1 MALWFRAFVAL
12 AVGPGNSSFRG
23 SGTLLQPLCTPD
35 THSGTYTYMQG
46 NTHTNKINLILENKR
61 AGREISLG
69 HICPS
74 ERAAM

>member
-12 AVGPGNSSFRG
+12 AVGPGNFRG
-23 SGTLLQPLCTPD
+23 SGTLLQSLYAPD
-35 THSGTYTYMQG
+35 THTGTYTYMQE

-61 AGREISLG
+61 AGRETILG

-74 ERAAM
+74 EWAAM